1 MLLPLSPNARLSAEK
16 VMELF
21 DPGVVKGFRFCAT
34 MNMSTPLRILRRHGE
49 ISREIPQDWAVDN
62 MGQGC
67 WVIETKSFAELGIKL
82 PDLQG
87 KMASSWGP
95 IPSDGGQVLPFLIRY
110 RTLVESVNPVS
121 ERRKQLVEFAAQ
133 RENAKYFEA
142 EFDYLQRILDWDLPR
157 FIDTLPYLNLAQR
170 NQLEA
175 NGILSANQVLDNL
188 DALRALKGIGEK
200 RIAEFRKLCEACAT
214 PDDEY
219 IDKIIR

>member
-1 MLLPLSPNARLSAEK
+1 MLLPLSPNARLPADK

-34 MNMSTPLRILRRHGE
+34 MNLSTPLRILQRHGE
-49 ISREIPQDWAVDN
+49 ISKEIPQDWAVDN

-82 PDLQG
+82 PDSEG
-87 KMASSWGP
+87 SIASSWGQ
-95 IPSDGGQVLPFLIRY
+95 IPRDGGKVLPFLVRY

-121 ERRKQLVEFAAQ
+121 ERRRQLIEFAAQ
-133 RENAKYFEA
+133 SENAKYFEA
-142 EFDYLQRILDWDLPR
+142 EFDYLQRILDWYLPR

-175 NGILSANQVLDNL
+175 KGILSASQVLNNL
-188 DALRALKGIGEK
+188 DALRALKGVGEK
-200 RIAEFRKLCEACAT
+200 RIAEFRKLCKACAT
-214 PDDEY
+214 PEYEY
-219 IDKIIR
+219 IDNVVR